1 MKLDGAG
8 RMQNAAF
15 LAAAMVFAIGLYGML
30 TRRDMIRICVS
41 ISVMESSLVMAL
53 VAVAWVPGG
62 AAPILE
68 EGQSV
73 FVDPL
78 PHALALTAIVIGAG
92 ILAIALALTVA
103 MYRHYG
109 TTDILVLFRRT
120 RGDR

>member
-1 MKLDGAG
+1 
-8 RMQNAAF
+8 MQNAAF
-15 LAAAMVFAIGLYGML
+15 VAAALVFAIGLHGML
-30 TRRDMIRICVS
+30 TRRNMIRICIS

-53 VAVAWVPGG
+53 VAVAYVPGG
-62 AAPILE
+62 SAPIVSD
-68 EGQSV
+68 GQTM

-109 TTDILVLFRRT
+109 TTDVLAVFGKT
-120 RGDR
+120 REGQ